1 MRCERGQASQNLV
14 MFRSEE
20 ALPIVY
26 WRNSSEGGRGADQ
39 GDAMELTILGG
50 SAATPN
56 GGDASAGY
64 LVSSGTTSILID
76 CGSGVVS
83 KLRDHCDP
91 RTLSGVVIS
100 HLHSD
105 HTLDLIALRYGLQ
118 YAPPGPGAAIPLHL
132 PPGGTEFLSRLGAVF
147 ALGNE
152 STTGF
157 WDRVFV
163 PHEYSD
169 RLASGEPLLIGN
181 LSVSFAPMV
190 HYIPV
195 WAIRIEE
202 LSTGRILTYSA
213 DTGPAAPLAA
223 FAAKS
228 DLFLCEAT
236 LLRQAPGTDLAQT
249 GHLTAREAGTIA
261 TEAQAHRLVLTHLW
275 AELGFEHYLAE
286 AQTTYAGKVDIARSG
301 LSFTIE

>member
-1 MRCERGQASQNLV
+1 
-14 MFRSEE
+14 
-20 ALPIVY
+20 
-26 WRNSSEGGRGADQ
+26 
-39 GDAMELTILGG
+39 MELTILGG

-64 LVSSGTTSILID
+64 LVSSGATAILID

-83 KLRDHCDP
+83 KLRDRCDP

-118 YAPPGPGAAIPLHL
+118 YAPPGPGEAIPLHL
-132 PPGGTEFLSRLGAVF
+132 PPDGTAFLTRLGAIF

-152 STTGF
+152 NPAGF
-157 WDRVFV
+157 WDGVLA

-169 RLASGEPLLIGN
+169 HLASGEPLLIGG
-181 LSVSFAPMV
+181 LSLSFAPMV

-202 LSTGRILTYSA
+202 ISTGRVLTYSA

-223 FAAKS
+223 FAADS
-228 DLFLCEAT
+228 DLLLCEAT
-236 LLRQAPGTDLAQT
+236 LLRQAPGTDLATT
-249 GHLTAREAGTIA
+249 GHLTASEAGTIA
-261 TEAQAHRLVLTHLW
+261 TEARAGRLVLTHLW
-275 AELGFEHYLAE
+275 AELGFDRYLAD
-286 AQTTYAGKVDIARSG
+286 AQTAFAGPVDLARSG
-301 LSFTIE
+301 KTFTI

>member
-1 MRCERGQASQNLV
+1 
-14 MFRSEE
+14 
-20 ALPIVY
+20 
-26 WRNSSEGGRGADQ
+26 
-39 GDAMELTILGG
+39 MELTILGG

-83 KLRDHCDP
+83 KLRARCDP
-91 RTLSGVVIS
+91 RTLSSVVIS

-132 PPGGTEFLSRLGAVF
+132 PPRGIDFLTRLGDIF

-152 STTGF
+152 QPTGF
-157 WDRVFV
+157 WDGVFA

-169 RLASGEPLLIGN
+169 QLASGGPLLIGD
-181 LSVSFAPMV
+181 LSLRFAPMV
-190 HYIPV
+190 HYIPA
-195 WAIRIEE
+195 WAIRVEE
-202 LSTGRILTYSA
+202 VSTGRVLTYSA
-213 DTGPAAPLAA
+213 DTGPAAPLAE
-223 FAAKS
+223 FAAAS

-236 LLRQAPGTDLAQT
+236 LLRQAPGTDLTHA
-249 GHLTAREAGTIA
+249 GHLTASEAGTIA
-261 TEAQAHRLVLTHLW
+261 TEAGAGRLVLTHLW
-275 AELGFEHYLAE
+275 AELGFEHYLAD
-286 AQTTYAGKVDIARSG
+286 ARTTFAGQVDIARSG
-301 LSFTIE
+301 VTFTI

>member
-1 MRCERGQASQNLV
+1 
-14 MFRSEE
+14 
-20 ALPIVY
+20 
-26 WRNSSEGGRGADQ
+26 
-39 GDAMELTILGG
+39 MELTILGG

-83 KLRDHCDP
+83 RLRACCDP

-118 YAPPGPGAAIPLHL
+118 YALPGPGAAIPLHL
-132 PPGGTEFLSRLGAVF
+132 PPGGTDFLTRLGDIF

-152 STTGF
+152 STSGF
-157 WDRVFV
+157 WDGVLA

-169 RLASGEPLLIGN
+169 NLASGAPLLIGD
-181 LSVSFAPMV
+181 LALTFAPMI

-195 WAIRIEE
+195 WAIRVEE
-202 LSTGRILTYSA
+202 ISTGRVLTYSA

-223 FAAKS
+223 FAADS

-236 LLRQAPGTDLAQT
+236 LLRQAPGTDLTTT
-249 GHLTAREAGTIA
+249 GHLTAGEAGTIA
-261 TEAQAHRLVLTHLW
+261 TEARARRLVLTHLW
-275 AELGFEHYLAE
+275 AELGFEQYLAG
-286 AQTTYAGKVDIARSG
+286 AKATYAGQVDLARSG
-301 LSFTIE
+301 LSFTI

>member
-1 MRCERGQASQNLV
+1 
-14 MFRSEE
+14 
-20 ALPIVY
+20 
-26 WRNSSEGGRGADQ
+26 
-39 GDAMELTILGG
+39 MELTILGG

-83 KLRDHCDP
+83 QLRARCDP

-105 HTLDLIALRYGLQ
+105 HILDLIALRYGLQ

-132 PPGGTEFLSRLGAVF
+132 PPDGTDFLARLGDIF

-152 STTGF
+152 HPTGF
-157 WDRVFV
+157 WDGVFAL
-163 PHEYSD
+163 HEYSEQ
-169 RLASGEPLLIGN
+169 LASGEPLLIGG
-181 LSVSFAPMV
+181 LALSFAPMV

-202 LSTGRILTYSA
+202 VSTGRVLTYSA

-223 FAAKS
+223 FAADS
-228 DLFLCEAT
+228 ALFLCEAT
-236 LLRQAPGTDLAQT
+236 LLRQVSGTDLAHA
-249 GHLTAREAGTIA
+249 GHLTASEAGTIA
-261 TEAQAHRLVLTHLW
+261 TEARARRLILTHLW
-275 AELGFEHYLAE
+275 AELGFDNYLA
-286 AQTTYAGKVDIARSG
+286 AARTTFAGPIDLARSG
-301 LSFTIE
+301 MKFTI

>member
-1 MRCERGQASQNLV
+1 
-14 MFRSEE
+14 
-20 ALPIVY
+20 
-26 WRNSSEGGRGADQ
+26 
-39 GDAMELTILGG
+39 MELTILGG

-83 KLRDHCDP
+83 KLRANCDP
-91 RTLSGVVIS
+91 RTLSSVVIS

-118 YAPPGPGAAIPLHL
+118 YAPPGPGEPLPLYL
-132 PPGGTEFLSRLGAVF
+132 PPRGVDFLTRLGDIF

-152 STTGF
+152 STVGF
-157 WDRVFV
+157 WDGVFA

-169 RLASGEPLLIGN
+169 HLASGEPLLIGD
-181 LSVSFAPMV
+181 LSLTFAPMV

-195 WAIRIEE
+195 WAMRIEE
-202 LSTGRILTYSA
+202 RTTGRVLTYSA

-223 FAAKS
+223 FAADS
-228 DLFLCEAT
+228 DLLLCEAT
-236 LLRQAPGTDLAQT
+236 LVRQAPGTDLATT
-249 GHLTAREAGTIA
+249 GHLSASEAGTIA
-261 TEAQAHRLVLTHLW
+261 TAGRAQRLVLTHLW
-275 AELGFEHYLAE
+275 AELGFERYLAE
-286 AQTTYAGKVDIARSG
+286 ARTTYTGRIDLARSG
-301 LSFTIE
+301 LSFTI

>member
-1 MRCERGQASQNLV
+1 
-14 MFRSEE
+14 
-20 ALPIVY
+20 
-26 WRNSSEGGRGADQ
+26 
-39 GDAMELTILGG
+39 MELTILGG

-83 KLRDHCDP
+83 RLRACCDP

-132 PPGGTEFLSRLGAVF
+132 PPGGTDFLTRLGDIF

-152 STTGF
+152 QTTGF
-157 WDRVFV
+157 WDNVFA

-169 RLASGEPLLIGN
+169 YLASGAPLLIGD
-181 LSVSFAPMV
+181 LSLSFAPMV

-195 WAIRIEE
+195 WAIRVEE
-202 LSTGRILTYSA
+202 VTTGRVLTYSA

-223 FAAKS
+223 FAADS

-236 LLRQAPGTDLAQT
+236 LLHQTPGTDLAHA
-249 GHLTAREAGTIA
+249 GHLTASEAGTIA
-261 TEAQAHRLVLTHLW
+261 TEARARRLVLTHLW
-275 AELGFEHYLAE
+275 AELGFERYLAD
-286 AQTTYAGKVDIARSG
+286 AQSMFAGQVDLARSG
-301 LSFTIE
+301 VTFTI

>member
-1 MRCERGQASQNLV
+1 MQPVSV
-14 MFRSEE
+14 FSE
-20 ALPIVY
+20 ATLPIVY
-26 WRNSSEGGRGADQ
+26 WRDRAHCENSGADQ
-39 GDAMELTILGG
+39 GGAMELTILGG

-83 KLRDHCDP
+83 KLRDCCDP
-91 RTLSGVVIS
+91 RTLSGVLIS

-105 HTLDLIALRYGLQ
+105 HMLDLIALRYGLQ
-118 YAPPGPGAAIPLHL
+118 YAPPGPGAAIPLYL
-132 PPGGTEFLSRLGAVF
+132 PPGGTDFLSRLGEIF

-152 STTGF
+152 STIGF
-157 WDRVFV
+157 WDGVFA

-169 RLASGEPLLIGN
+169 YLVSDEPLLIGA

-195 WAIRIEE
+195 WAIRVEE
-202 LSTGRILTYSA
+202 VSTGRVLTYSA

-223 FAAKS
+223 FAANS

-236 LLRQAPGTDLAQT
+236 LLRQAPGTDLAHT
-249 GHLTAREAGTIA
+249 GHLTASEAGTIA
-261 TEAQAHRLVLTHLW
+261 TEAQVRRLVLTHLW
-275 AELGFEHYLAE
+275 AELGFDRYIAD
-286 AQTTYAGKVDIARSG
+286 AQTTFAGQIDLARSG
-301 LSFTIE
+301 VTFAI